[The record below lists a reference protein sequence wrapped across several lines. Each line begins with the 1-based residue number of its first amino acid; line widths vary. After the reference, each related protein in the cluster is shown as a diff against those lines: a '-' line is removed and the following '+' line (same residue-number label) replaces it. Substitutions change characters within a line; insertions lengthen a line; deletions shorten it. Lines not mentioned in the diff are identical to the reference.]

1 MKKVAIAV
9 VAAFMSMA
17 FAGAYAGE
25 EMKKADKMDKSKGEM
40 MKSDTAKDKMD
51 MKADKSK
58 KKEEPKT
65 K

>member
-17 FAGAYAGE
+17 FAGAYAADDS
-25 EMKKADKMDKSKGEM
+25 KATKSKGDA
-40 MKSDTAKDKMD
+40 MKSDTATAKGD
-51 MKADKSK
+51 MAKDKSK
-58 KKEEPKT
+58 KKEEK

>member
-17 FAGAYAGE
+17 FAGAYAAE
-25 EMKKADKMDKSKGEM
+25 DMKKADKSKGDA
-40 MKSDTAKDKMD
+40 MKSDTAKEKMD

-58 KKEEPKT
+58 KKEEK